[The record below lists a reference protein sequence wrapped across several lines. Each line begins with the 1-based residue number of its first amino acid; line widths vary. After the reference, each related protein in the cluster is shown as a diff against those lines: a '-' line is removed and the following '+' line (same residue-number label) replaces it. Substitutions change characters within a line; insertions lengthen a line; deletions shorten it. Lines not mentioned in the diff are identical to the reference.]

1 VSQSTRTAGRPPLSE
16 LGVLGE
22 RAYAH
27 LTASVVAGLGALGC
41 LSSVLIMLRPDSAPE
56 VRVVPVLLIA
66 VAALVVAATVAV
78 RPHLVPARRISSLLT
93 SATLALGAILLLI
106 GPTLFPWAAIMLV
119 WVAASFPFVTR
130 RRALMHLGLAFAV
143 ITVVLAVQ
151 DGHWDVL
158 VEWELAVG
166 GIAVAAGLVEWVV
179 SRITSI
185 ALDDRA
191 ARYQLELANARL
203 EELNRQKREFLATT
217 SHELRTPL
225 NAILGFSEVLGDE
238 LFGPLNERQVDYLDE
253 IRSSGRHLLGL
264 IGQALDVAKVESGRL
279 ELDVTEV
286 DVAPMLHG
294 AVGLFREEAARRG
307 VELQC
312 EVPALGSVHGDEG
325 KLRQVVVNLLANAVK
340 FTPASG
346 VVRLQA
352 RPLRDRI
359 EVSVVD
365 TGPGIAPADHERV
378 FEAYEQAFSSSSGGT
393 GLGLPL
399 ARRLVEAH
407 GGHLCLES
415 ALGAGSTFTFSLQR
429 RVAANEV
436 HVVEETRTPDA
447 FDTAEAR
454 RRNTR
459 VVTATSLFGTLI
471 GLLALL
477 TLGLQ
482 HRLPIPGFRVGPLML
497 VAIPAVGTGLVL
509 RLRPTALNASRFIAT
524 YVLFVGIITT
534 AVWFSGPVIGSSIAC
549 WYIWGALSLFM
560 LLPRRD
566 ALALLPVSGAAL
578 ALVLARQSGYGLPL
592 LRWELA
598 MGACLG
604 PGLMMAWLVEK
615 LHVLQAAE
623 RSARAE
629 VERSWR
635 ELEQVSR
642 HKSEFLANMSHELRT
657 PLNAVIGFAEV
668 LNERL
673 FGPLNAKQAEY
684 IGDIVDAGR
693 QLLALIDDIL
703 DLAKAEAGRIE
714 LVVGDVAITELV
726 RTAIDSHADE
736 ASERALSFAVSVDP
750 VVEVVQAD
758 AIRLGRAVANLV
770 SNAVKFSPDGARI
783 DVRAGRDNG
792 EVVVAVHDSG
802 PGIAA
807 ADQTRIFDEFQQ
819 VAPAGLAMPGAGLGL
834 ALARTFA
841 ELHHGRLEV
850 ESEPGEGST
859 FRLAF
864 PQLATPLPES
874 ERAP

>member
-1 VSQSTRTAGRPPLSE
+1 MSWPTATRGRPPLSD
-16 LGVLGE
+16 LGVMGDDD
-22 RAYAH
+22 YAH
-27 LTASVVAGLGALGC
+27 LTASVVAGLGAMGC
-41 LSSVLIMLRPDSAPE
+41 LSALLVMWRPASAPG
-56 VRVVPVLLIA
+56 VRSVPVFLIA
-66 VAALVVAATVAV
+66 FVALLAAGLVAL

-93 SATLALGAILLLI
+93 FATLALGVILLLI
-106 GPTLFPWAAIMLV
+106 GPSLFPWVAIMLV

-191 ARYQLELANARL
+191 ARHQLEVANTRL
-203 EELNRQKREFLATT
+203 EELNRQKRDFLATT

-225 NAILGFSEVLGDE
+225 NAILGFSEVLGHE
-238 LFGPLNERQVDYLDE
+238 LFGPLNERQADYLDE

-279 ELDVTEV
+279 ELDVAVV
-286 DVAPMLHG
+286 DVGPMLHG

-307 VELQC
+307 VELRSD
-312 EVPALGSVHGDEG
+312 VSGLGQVQGDEG

-340 FTPASG
+340 FTPAGG
-346 VVRLQA
+346 VVRLRA
-352 RPLRDRI
+352 RAHGDRI
-359 EVSVVD
+359 EVSVAD
-365 TGPGIAPADHERV
+365 TGPGIAPQDHERV
-378 FEAYEQAFSSSSGGT
+378 FEAYEQAPTASGGGS

-407 GGHLCLES
+407 GGRLDVES
-415 ALGAGSTFTFSLQR
+415 ALGAGSTFTFSVQR
-429 RVAANEV
+429 RLAADEV
-436 HVVEETRTPDA
+436 HVADEARVADA

-459 VVTATSLFGTLI
+459 VVTATSLLGTLI

-482 HRLPIPGFRVGPLML
+482 HRLPLPGFRVGPLML

-509 RLRPTALNASRFIAT
+509 RLRPTALNAARFIAT
-524 YVLFVGIITT
+524 YLLFVGIITT
-534 AVWFSGPVIGSSIAC
+534 AVWFSGPAIGSSIAC

-566 ALALLPVSGAAL
+566 AIALLTVSGAAL
-578 ALVLARQSGYGLPL
+578 AVVLARQSGYGLPV

-668 LNERL
+668 LEERL

-684 IGDIVDAGR
+684 IEDIVDAGR
-693 QLLALIDDIL
+693 QLLNLIDDIL

-714 LVVGDVAITELV
+714 LVVGDVAIGELV
-726 RTAIDSHADE
+726 RSAIDSHADE
-736 ASERALSFAVSVDP
+736 ARERALSFAVTVEP
-750 VVEVVQAD
+750 VVEVVHAD
-758 AIRLGRAVANLV
+758 GVRLG
-770 SNAVKFSPDGARI
+770 
-783 DVRAGRDNG
+783 
-792 EVVVAVHDSG
+792 
-802 PGIAA
+802 
-807 ADQTRIFDEFQQ
+807 
-819 VAPAGLAMPGAGLGL
+819 
-834 ALARTFA
+834 
-841 ELHHGRLEV
+841 
-850 ESEPGEGST
+850 
-859 FRLAF
+859 
-864 PQLATPLPES
+864 
-874 ERAP
+874 